1 MGIRWR
7 VLLLLLGLVY
17 QTGSRPP
24 DVLGRALCSEARKPG
39 HDACREGGGTRR
51 RSILLGSPR
60 GAGGEE
66 VVEVVEEEG
75 GGSLLRLRGGQQMQD
90 EGEAKFVDLVPRKLP
105 PPDEDDFQR
114 AYGSP
119 EGDEAIFKAQ
129 KVCRALCSRDV
140 AHTQAHMQCNRP
152 WSFH

>member
-1 MGIRWR
+1 MRMGFHWQ
-7 VLLLLLGLVY
+7 VLLLLFGLVC

-24 DVLGRALCSEARKPG
+24 DVLGRALCIEARNPG
-39 HDACREGGGTRR
+39 HDACWEGGGAGR
-51 RSILLGSPR
+51 RSVLLAPPR

-66 VVEVVEEEG
+66 EKG
-75 GGSLLRLRGGQQMQD
+75 GGTLLRLRGGQQMQD